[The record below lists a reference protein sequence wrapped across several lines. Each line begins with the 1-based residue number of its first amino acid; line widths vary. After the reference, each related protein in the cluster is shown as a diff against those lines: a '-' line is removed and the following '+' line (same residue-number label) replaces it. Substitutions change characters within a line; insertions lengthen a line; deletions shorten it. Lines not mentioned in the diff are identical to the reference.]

1 VAGGNVAEIQAND
14 VLVGRYK
21 IEKHLRSGDLTELWY
36 ARDMILRRN
45 LAIRIVQTKM
55 LDNSQYL
62 VRFSQE
68 SQILAQME
76 HPHIAPI
83 YDYGVHEE
91 RPFQVQRF
99 IGTENL
105 LQWYEKQPK
114 PIPTVSLLHIIQQ
127 LASALDFIHQRGIV
141 HRAFRATT
149 VIIDEETQPYVINF
163 ILAKD
168 MKAHS
173 DAPDSSRRYAVLS
186 PEEKEGASADAASDI
201 YAFGLLVYSL
211 FTGEGRPKIQYNQV
225 VSRVR
230 DTRPDLPLGLDL
242 VVHRLLHSDKEQRY
256 ESAVQAANELTAAFY
271 SKQTSIEGRIF
282 ISYAT
287 KDSHYVHRLAKEL
300 RRLNIDIWIDQDIE
314 KGSDWG
320 MSIENALKETD
331 IMLLILSEASSVS
344 EYVTH
349 EWSYFMGS
357 GKPVYPFVLQSSPA
371 KEIHP
376 RLNRVQHIMGTNELF
391 NDVLRIIDVLAGG
404 NPSRIEG

>member
-1 VAGGNVAEIQAND
+1 MSEIQAND

-45 LAIRIVQTKM
+45 IAIRIVQSKL

-68 SQILAQME
+68 SQILAQLE

-99 IGTENL
+99 IGTDNL
-105 LQWYEKQPK
+105 LQWYQKQAK
-114 PIPTVSLLHIIQQ
+114 PIPTLSLIRIIQQ
-127 LASALDFIHQRGIV
+127 LASALDFLHQRGIV

-149 VIIDEETQPYVINF
+149 VVINEETQPYIINF

-168 MKAHS
+168 MNAQS
-173 DAPDSSRRYAVLS
+173 DAPEPSRYAVMS
-186 PEEKEGASADAASDI
+186 PEEKHGASADISSDI
-201 YAFGLLVYSL
+201 YAFGLLVFSL
-211 FTGEGRPKIQYNQV
+211 FTGLDKPKIQHNQV
-225 VSRVR
+225 ISRVR
-230 DTRPDLPLGLDL
+230 DSRPDLPIGLDL
-242 VVHRLLHSDKEQRY
+242 VASRLLHHDRDERY
-256 ESAVQAANELTAAFY
+256 QSAGQAANDLTTAFY
-271 SKQTSIEGRIF
+271 SGHSSIEGRIF
-282 ISYAT
+282 ISYAA
-287 KDSHYVHRLAKEL
+287 KDKAYVHQLAKEL
-300 RRLNIDIWIDQDIE
+300 RHLQIDVWIDQDIE

-320 MSIENALKETD
+320 DAIENALKETD
-331 IMLLILSEASSVS
+331 IMLLILSDASAVS

-357 GKPVYPFVLQSSPA
+357 GKPVYPFVLESSAP

-376 RLNRVQHIMGTNELF
+376 RLRRVQHIMGTNDMF
-391 NDVLRIIDVLAGG
+391 SDVSRIIDVLAGG
-404 NPSRIEG
+404 NPGRITNEA